1 MGVRVTGLNSG
12 MDTDS
17 IVEALVSAQRTKVD
31 NLKKKQTKLS
41 WTQDAWKSLNT
52 KIYSFYSKTLNNAWL
67 STTFNLKKNVV
78 SDTSIATVSGGSVN
92 GTQSLEVNKLAQ
104 NAYLTGGKMT
114 RADGAALTD
123 ATKVSELTGYAGGS
137 STITINGKDI
147 KLTDDMTL
155 SSLTT
160 KIKSAGVNVSLDAN
174 NGRMFVSAKKDGEA
188 GNFTISGDTTA
199 LAALGLETIDSTTA
213 SHDATT
219 STGASFIRGQDAE
232 IKLNGAI
239 FTSDTNNFSVN
250 GMSITALKE
259 TNGTSVSV
267 STNTDVDAIYDKV
280 KDFFKEYNELIK
292 EMEKLYN
299 ADSAKGYEPLTDD
312 EKEALSDDEVEKWET
327 KIKDA
332 LLRKDTTLSDVT
344 TTLKTAMMQS
354 VTIGGKDYNLSSF
367 GINTL
372 GYFEASDNEK
382 GVYHIDGDKDDES
395 TSGETDKLKA
405 AIASDSDTFISFFNK
420 LAKSVYDDLGKKM
433 KSIKNV
439 RSAYTVYNDK
449 EMQRQYDDYSD
460 QISTWEDKLKDLE
473 DKYYKQFSAM
483 ETALAKINSQSS
495 SLAGLLGTG
504 TSA

>member
-1 MGVRVTGLNSG
+1 
-12 MDTDS
+12 
-17 IVEALVSAQRTKVD
+17 
-31 NLKKKQTKLS
+31 
-41 WTQDAWKSLNT
+41 
-52 KIYSFYSKTLNNAWL
+52 
-67 STTFNLKKNVV
+67 
-78 SDTSIATVSGGSVN
+78 
-92 GTQSLEVNKLAQ
+92 
-104 NAYLTGGKMT
+104 
-114 RADGAALTD
+114 
-123 ATKVSELTGYAGGS
+123 
-137 STITINGKDI
+137 
-147 KLTDDMTL
+147 MTL

-160 KIKSAGVNVSLDAN
+160 KMKSAGVNVSLDAN

-259 TNGTSVSV
+259 TNGTSISV

-292 EMEKLYN
+292 EMDKLYN

-344 TTLKTAMMQS
+344 TTLKTAMMQT
-354 VTIGGKDYNLSSF
+354 VTIGGKGYNLSSF

-372 GYFEASDNEK
+372 GYFEAGDNEK

-395 TSGETDKLKA
+395 TSGL
-405 AIASDSDTFISFFNK
+405 
-420 LAKSVYDDLGKKM
+420 
-433 KSIKNV
+433 
-439 RSAYTVYNDK
+439 
-449 EMQRQYDDYSD
+449 
-460 QISTWEDKLKDLE
+460 
-473 DKYYKQFSAM
+473 
-483 ETALAKINSQSS
+483 
-495 SLAGLLGTG
+495 
-504 TSA
+504 

>member
-78 SDTSIATVSGGSVN
+78 SDTSIATVSGGTVN

-114 RADGAALTD
+114 RTDGAAIT
-123 ATKVSELTGYAGGS
+123 AETKLSELTGYAGG
-137 STITINGKDI
+137 TGKLTINGTEI
-147 KLTDDMTL
+147 ELTEDMTL

-160 KIKSAGVNVSLDAN
+160 KMKSAGVNVSLDAN
-174 NGRMFVSAKKDGEA
+174 NGRLFVSAKKNGEA
-188 GNFTISGDTTA
+188 GNFTIDGDASA
-199 LAALGLETIDSTTA
+199 LSALGLETIDSSTA
-213 SHDATT
+213 SHEATT
-219 STGASFIRGQDAE
+219 ATGASFIKGQDAE

-239 FTSDTNNFSVN
+239 FTSDTNNFSIN

-280 KDFFKEYNELIK
+280 KDFFKEYNSLIK

-312 EKEALSDDEVEKWET
+312 EKEALSDAEVDKWET

-332 LLRKDTTLSDVT
+332 LLRKDSTLSDVT

-354 VTIGGKDYNLSSF
+354 VTVNGKDYNLSSF

-372 GYFEASDNEK
+372 GYFEAADNEK
-382 GVYHIDGDKDDES
+382 GVYHIDGDSDDES
-395 TSGETDKLKA
+395 TSGNADKLKA
-405 AIASDSDTFISFFNK
+405 AISADADTFISFFNK
-420 LAKSVYDDLGKKM
+420 LAKGVYDDLGKKM
-433 KSIKNV
+433 KAIKNV

-460 QISTWEDKLKDLE
+460 QISTWESKLKDLE
-473 DKYYKQFSAM
+473 DKYYKQFASM

-495 SLAGLLGTG
+495 SLAGLLGTS
-504 TSA
+504 TS